1 MIMQARSLSLVC
13 IVLLLLL
20 SNIGILPITGS
31 EILASNSK
39 PEISDL
45 NQGKHLP
52 VEQTSSS
59 NYNLVIKWKYNAS
72 GKILFPPVFGKDGTI
87 YIISEPFYTL
97 HAIDSSGAL
106 KWKYEVEYKVRFA
119 PVVSEDGTIYLCVED
134 PKGADH
140 LYAINNG
147 VLKWKIK
154 VEYEAGTWKG
164 TEEIVLG
171 KIDSPPIIDEQGAIY
186 FMATSKVGVDYGK
199 KAIFAI
205 NSDGTLRYRIADH
218 KIEKWGDEWKDGIDK
233 FGDLIVTISTY
244 RSSRLITVRNGII
257 YITAMARM
265 KGGFLGE
272 TIYDIIVAVGADG
285 KVKWV
290 SELFGFDRKWFHIV
304 DGKEAMYLVLI
315 DKKKN
320 IIIQA
325 LGYDG
330 RVRYEFK
337 AADEYWNYRF
347 LPTIYQSLRVPPI
360 IDKDDT
366 LYMIFSNKDYGDFS
380 IVYAISSDG
389 ALKWKS
395 KLPSSMDSLLWLK
408 FFYVD
413 QSGRLYIFSTSYG
426 PEYLYVINPNGEL
439 SWKYQYEAQYYN
451 LPLISEEG
459 RIYLIWHGWPRFA
472 GTLASDIIDI
482 LNVEGKLIKRLETS
496 DLFLTDQGAKGTWI
510 NVQLNAPILSLDRTI
525 LAILV
530 MEECKIVGRL
540 PECKFLAKGETLVA
554 IGPHPLKKTM
564 ITINV
569 NPLKIVEKTIETVTV
584 TGRLTDESGN
594 GLGGRVIN
602 IYRDGNVVVSCTTD
616 SNGYYN
622 CEWRDIYL
630 EKGSYQIT
638 AKFEGDNEYSASSAS
653 TTLTVAP
660 GILAL
665 SLSEGWQSK
674 ELFVPIY
681 MRPHEGSNGFIIGA
695 HNKRDMWY
703 IVKVFKRVDGKVWEE
718 VHPWKYP
725 YLPPYGEL
733 AFPYTPNEG
742 EEVKIEVWNDPN
754 DKTLYALVFM
764 DFMMRSVLG
773 TYLPLRSTGENG
785 LELRVSDPKE
795 FISDLIALFDGFKG
809 AIGYLAT
816 KQWKKALEKVGD
828 ILSSEA
834 MRNLVKKLVIEVGV
848 EETRAAPENIAK
860 TAVAVSK
867 GAGIVLHFVKNIGLW
882 IDFLENIGK
891 GPFMEEVIFTVKKTG
906 PPTTPNLVITEGL
919 KITPDGSY
927 YSGQTITAIFTITNR
942 GGETINIHTL
952 TLSSRGPDGGLS
964 YFTHKLNIMLKPGE
978 SYNYK
983 GELILQSHGPYQFS
997 VEYQTSDGQWVTGI
1011 PAEAGCSDT
1020 ININVNPVPDK
1031 FIYVGL
1037 GSPAELRVYDSHG
1050 RVTGLVNGKEKE
1062 EIPYSLYFEGVVLI
1076 FLPADTYRYQV
1087 VGTAEGIYNL
1097 TIVNV
1102 VGDESNTFNA
1112 IEVPISTG
1120 AVHQYK
1126 INWDKLSK
1134 GEKGATVEVD
1144 SDGDGV
1150 FEWSLSSGREITSSM
1165 LKPPSKT
1172 TFQTETQPAP
1182 PSWITLTPWILVVV
1196 AVILAVLATSRA
1208 WHPKR

>member
-1 MIMQARSLSLVC
+1 
-13 IVLLLLL
+13 
-20 SNIGILPITGS
+20 
-31 EILASNSK
+31 LASNSNL
-39 PEISDL
+39 EISDL
-45 NQGKHLP
+45 NQGKHLS
-52 VEQTSSS
+52 VEQASSS
-59 NYNLVIKWKYNAS
+59 NFNLVVKWKYNAS
-72 GKILFPPVFGKDGTI
+72 GRILFPPVFGKDGTI
-87 YIISEPFYTL
+87 YIVSEPFYTL

-119 PVVSEDGTIYLCVED
+119 PVVGEDGTVYLCVED

-171 KIDSPPIIDEQGAIY
+171 EIDSPPVIDEQGAIY

-205 NSDGTLRYRIADH
+205 NSDGTLRYKIADH
-218 KIEKWGDEWKDGIDK
+218 KIEKWGDEWKYGIDK
-233 FGDLIVTISTY
+233 FGDLIITISTY

-257 YITAMARM
+257 YITAMARK

-315 DKKKN
+315 DKEKN

-337 AADEYWNYRF
+337 AADEYWSYRF
-347 LPTIYQSLRVPPI
+347 LPTTPYGSLRVPPI

-366 LYMIFSNKDYGDFS
+366 IYMIFSNKDYGDFS
-380 IVYAISSDG
+380 IVYAISSNG

-395 KLPSSMDSLLWLK
+395 KLPSSMDSLLWLE
-408 FFYVD
+408 FLYVD
-413 QSGRLYIFSTSYG
+413 PTGRLYLFSTSYG

-459 RIYLIWHGWPRFA
+459 RIYLIWHGWPQFA

-482 LNVEGKLIKRLETS
+482 LNLEGKLIKRLEAS
-496 DLFLTDQGAKGTWI
+496 DLFLTDQRAKGTWI

-540 PECKFLAKGETLVA
+540 PECTFLANGETLVA
-554 IGPHPLKKTM
+554 IGPLPLKKTM

-569 NPLKIVEKTIETVTV
+569 NPSKIVEKTIETVTV

-622 CEWRDIYL
+622 CGWRDVYL

-638 AKFEGDNEYSASSAS
+638 AKFEGDPTYAASSAS
-653 TTLTVAP
+653 ITLTVSA

-665 SLSEGWQSK
+665 GLSEGWQSK
-674 ELFVPIY
+674 ELFVPVY
-681 MRPHEGSNGFIIGA
+681 MRSHGDSNGFILGV

-773 TYLPLRSTGENG
+773 TYLPLRSTGTDG

-828 ILSSEA
+828 ILLSEA
-834 MRNLVKKLVIEVGV
+834 VRNLVKKLLVEVGV

-867 GAGIVLHFVKNIGLW
+867 GAGVVLHFVKNIGLW
-882 IDFLENIGK
+882 IDFLDNIGK
-891 GPFMEEVIFTVKKTG
+891 EPVMEDVTFTVNKAG
-906 PPTTPNLVITEGL
+906 PPTKPNLVITEGL
-919 KITPDGSY
+919 KIAPDGPY
-927 YSGQTITAIFTITNR
+927 YSGQTITAMFTITNR
-942 GGETINIHTL
+942 GKEPVNVHTL
-952 TLSSRGPDGGLS
+952 ALGVRGPNGEVS
-964 YFTHKLNIMLKPGE
+964 YFSHKPNIVLKPGE
-978 SYNYK
+978 SYSYR
-983 GELILQSHGPYQFS
+983 GGLSLQSHGPYQLFAA
-997 VEYQTSDGQWVTGI
+997 YQTSDGQWVTNI
-1011 PAEAGCSDT
+1011 PAEAGRSNTVEID
-1020 ININVNPVPDK
+1020 VNPVPDR
-1031 FIYVGL
+1031 FIYARL
-1037 GSPAELRVYDSHG
+1037 GSPAELRVYDSQG
-1050 RVTGLVNGKEKE
+1050 RVTGLVNGEGKR
-1062 EIPYSLYFEGVVLI
+1062 EIPRSLYSENAVLI
-1076 FLPADTYRYQV
+1076 LLPADTYRYQV
-1087 VGTAEGIYNL
+1087 VGLAEGAYSL
-1097 TIVNV
+1097 TVINV
-1102 VGDESNTFNA
+1102 DGGESMSFAA
-1112 IEVPISTG
+1112 IDIPTSVK
-1120 AVHQYK
+1120 AVHEYAIDWNTLSRGERGVAVK
-1126 INWDKLSK
+1126 ID
-1134 GEKGATVEVD
+1134 A
-1144 SDGDGV
+1144 DGDGT
-1150 FEWSLSSGREITSSM
+1150 FERSLSGGREITGSEFKQLSQ
-1165 LKPPSKT
+1165 T
-1172 TFQTETQPAP
+1172 TPQTTA
-1182 PSWITLTPWILVVV
+1182 SWLTPILFTLAVVG
-1196 AVILAVLATSRA
+1196 VILAVFAALRK
-1208 WHPKR
+1208 KRQ